1 MAFTDSVEIAIFC
14 LGIISMIFY
23 GITYF
28 PQFYEIYSKKSSE
41 GVSIWAVLLWTQA
54 DALSLTSSI
63 LLNLDQMIII
73 ICWYHFFMDIL
84 MVTCVLYYAK
94 LKDRRMMSYS
104 AIFVASNILTN
115 ILVNVIYYGFPN
127 QTQTQTLI
135 GEIIAWITTVIYIVG
150 RVPQILQLEK
160 SIEGLSVLMY
170 IFTILG
176 NSSYL
181 ALLLLQDQHLANLPW
196 IVLGG
201 CLILLDIYVILRIH
215 IKKQQLQVSLNELLL

>member
-41 GVSIWAVLLWTQA
+41 GVSIWSVLLWTQA
-54 DALSLTSSI
+54 DALSLTSSL
-63 LLNLDQMIII
+63 LLNLEQMIII

-84 MVTCVLYYAK
+84 MVACVLYYTK
-94 LKDRRMMSYS
+94 LKDKKMMSYS
-104 AIFVASNILTN
+104 AIFVGTNILTN
-115 ILVNVIYYGFPN
+115 ILVNVIYYGFQN
-127 QTQTQTLI
+127 ETQNLI

-160 SIEGLSVLMY
+160 SIEGLSILMY
-170 IFTILG
+170 VFTIFG

-196 IVLGG
+196 IVLGV
-201 CLILLDIYVILRIH
+201 CLILLDVYVILRIH
-215 IKKQQLQVSLNELLL
+215 MKKKQLQVIIDELLL

>member
-1 MAFTDSVEIAIFC
+1 MTFTDNVEIAIFC

-28 PQFYEIYSKKSSE
+28 PQFYEIHSKKSAE

-84 MVTCVLYYAK
+84 MVACVLYYEK
-94 LKDRRMMSYS
+94 LKDKRMASYS
-104 AIFVASNILTN
+104 AIFIGANILTN
-115 ILVNVIYYGFPN
+115 ILVNVIYYGFQN
-127 QTQTQTLI
+127 ETQILI
-135 GEIIAWITTVIYIVG
+135 GEIIAWITTVIYILG
-150 RVPQILQLEK
+150 RVPQILKLEK

-176 NSSYL
+176 NSTYL
-181 ALLLLQDQHLANLPW
+181 ALLVLQDQHLANLPW
-196 IVLGG
+196 IVLGS

-215 IKKQQLQVSLNELLL
+215 IKKQQQVSLNELVI